1 MQYILFVHPANTKS
15 SHPHSICQANT
26 NINTKN
32 TNTMQCILFVTPIL
46 RPLTS
51 YLRSTVL
58 AQGHF
63 PNSWEPKY
71 SILDSQKLDLPAVF
85 VFVFRSSEQEP
96 FRSNMSACLWT
107 TTSQETLWASTSWP
121 SSQARVTSVNSLSK
135 LTKWSWQAPAHPSKT
150 FWKET
155 NTLILWY
162 KWERSPMTGRSQRC
176 WPIRQG
182 GPVSC
187 AQKHRTKR
195 DIRKWCWRKEVS
207 ELLSCSN

>member
-1 MQYILFVHPANTKS
+1 
-15 SHPHSICQANT
+15 
-26 NINTKN
+26 
-32 TNTMQCILFVTPIL
+32 MQCILFVTPIL

-107 TTSQETLWASTSWP
+107 TASQETLWASTS
-121 SSQARVTSVNSLSK
+121 
-135 LTKWSWQAPAHPSKT
+135 
-150 FWKET
+150 
-155 NTLILWY
+155 
-162 KWERSPMTGRSQRC
+162 
-176 WPIRQG
+176 
-182 GPVSC
+182 
-187 AQKHRTKR
+187 
-195 DIRKWCWRKEVS
+195 
-207 ELLSCSN
+207 